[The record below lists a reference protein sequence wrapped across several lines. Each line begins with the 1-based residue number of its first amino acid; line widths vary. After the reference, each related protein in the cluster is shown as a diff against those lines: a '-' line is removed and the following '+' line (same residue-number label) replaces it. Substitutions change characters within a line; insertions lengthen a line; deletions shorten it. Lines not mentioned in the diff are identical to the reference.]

1 MIKCQGIEKSYGD
14 LKVLK
19 GVNFTAGAGEIVSIM
34 GDSGAG
40 KTTFLQILGTL
51 DNADAG
57 SIEFEGKNIVA
68 ISKKEMARFRN
79 QNIGFIFQFHHLL
92 PEFTAAENVAI
103 PAFIRKENK
112 NTALAKAEEL
122 LDFMGLKDRAQHKP
136 NAMSGGEQQ
145 RVAVA
150 RALINNPK
158 VVLADEPTGNLD
170 SKNAREMHNLF
181 EKVRQQFN
189 TTFVII
195 THNRELA
202 ATADRMLVMKDGVVV
217 WVRLGVSSALGR
229 QKPLFSHG
237 FTNYYLVNC

>member
-1 MIKCQGIEKSYGD
+1 MIKCQGIEKSYGE

-19 GVNFTAGAGEIVSIM
+19 GVNFSAKAGEIVSIM

-51 DNADAG
+51 DHADAG
-57 SIEFEGKNIVA
+57 SIQFEDKDITSF
-68 ISKKEMARFRN
+68 SKKEMARFRN
-79 QNIGFIFQFHHLL
+79 QNIGFVFQFHHLL

-170 SKNAREMHNLF
+170 SKNARDMHALF

-217 WVRLGVSSALGR
+217 
-229 QKPLFSHG
+229 
-237 FTNYYLVNC
+237 